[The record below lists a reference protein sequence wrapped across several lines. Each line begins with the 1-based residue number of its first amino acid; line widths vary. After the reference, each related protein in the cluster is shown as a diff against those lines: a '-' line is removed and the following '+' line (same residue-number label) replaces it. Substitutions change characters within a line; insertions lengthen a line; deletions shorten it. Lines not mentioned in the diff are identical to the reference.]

1 MLFAAD
7 TAMSKFLVV
16 VLILLTHILR
26 RDIT

>member
-1 MLFAAD
+1 MPFAAD

-16 VLILLTHILR
+16 ALILLTHILR